1 MSKQMNER
9 MNKPMRQPM
18 KNAQS
23 ATRLSRLSVTLSVTL
38 WMTTLAACSPMI
50 PAPAKVD
57 AQLPQTLPA
66 STTVAGQNTQALD
79 IAAAPQSSL
88 DERWRKVFT
97 EPRQQ
102 KMIELALQNN
112 RDARVAVLNVE
123 RARALYQ
130 VQEADFYPD
139 IDGRAIGSRQ
149 RTSEALGN
157 NRNNSSSG
165 GSGGS
170 GSNGTP
176 QSVRASIGFS
186 AYELD
191 LFGRI
196 RSLNEEA
203 LQRYMATESA
213 LNAAKLSLI
222 AEVALA
228 DINLATNQARV
239 TLAQLNVSGLQRAFK
254 LVSKRKELGVS
265 SELDLSLARNNMEL
279 ARIALAQAQRSLEQN
294 TNALRILLG
303 GDIPKDLLIP
313 QPTENEVLEEIAKAG
328 ANLREGRLVWPTIP
342 ADVQSDVLLNRPD
355 LQQAESLL
363 KASNARIGAA
373 RAAFFPSISLTA
385 EVGSASTSLNGLF
398 ESGSRTWLFSPEIRI
413 PIFDGGRNLANLKVA
428 ETDQQ
433 IALAQYEKSIQT
445 AFREVADVLA
455 EQDSL
460 RREYE
465 SRAIVIRNAQNGYKL
480 AEARF
485 NQGIDSY
492 LVVIETQRQW
502 IAAQQGYLDTRQRR
516 ANMRVM
522 LFKTLGGI

>member
-1 MSKQMNER
+1 MIKRINER
-9 MNKPMRQPM
+9 INERMNQQTNEQMNKPMRQQM
-18 KNAQS
+18 KNTPFA
-23 ATRLSRLSVTLSVTL
+23 RLLPTLSVTFL
-38 WMTTLAACSPMI
+38 MTTLAACSPMI
-50 PAPAKVD
+50 PAPANVD
-57 AQLPQTLPA
+57 AQLPQALPA
-66 STTVAGQNTQALD
+66 STTVAGQNTQALE
-79 IAAAPQSSL
+79 IAAPTQSSL

-97 EPRQQ
+97 DPRQQ
-102 KMIELALQNN
+102 KVIELALQNN

-130 VQEADFYPD
+130 VQEADIYPD

-149 RTSEALGN
+149 RTSEALNNNRTGN
-157 NRNNSSSG
+157 N
-165 GSGGS
+165 
-170 GSNGTP
+170 TP

-203 LQRYMATESA
+203 LQRYLATESA

-228 DINLATNQARV
+228 DIALATNLARV
-239 TLAQLNVSGLQRAFK
+239 TLAQLNVNGLQRAFK

-279 ARIALAQAQRSLEQN
+279 ARITLAQAQRSVDQSK
-294 TNALRILLG
+294 NALRILLG
-303 GDIPKDLLIP
+303 GDIPKELLKP
-313 QPTENEVLEEIAKAG
+313 QPTEAEVLEEIAQAG

-342 ADVQSDVLLNRPD
+342 AEVKSDVLLSRPD
-355 LQQAESLL
+355 LQQSEALL
-363 KASNARIGAA
+363 KAANAKIGAA

-398 ESGSRTWLFSPEIRI
+398 ESGSRTWLFSPDIRI
-413 PIFDGGRNLANLKVA
+413 PIFDGGRNSANLKVA

-433 IALAQYEKSIQT
+433 IALAQYEKSIQI

-465 SRAIVIRNAQNGYKL
+465 SRATVIRNAQNGYKL

-516 ANMRVM
+516 ATMRAM

>member
-1 MSKQMNER
+1 MSKTIKMQINQQAALSVSSSF
-9 MNKPMRQPM
+9 KWSMR
-18 KNAQS
+18 
-23 ATRLSRLSVTLSVTL
+23 LIERLSVSLLATS
-38 WMTTLAACSPMI
+38 LAACSTLI
-50 PAPAKVD
+50 PPPVKVD

-66 STTVAGQNTQALD
+66 STTVTGQNTEALD
-79 IAAAPQSSL
+79 FATVPQISL

-97 EPRQQ
+97 DPRQQ
-102 KMIELALQNN
+102 KVIELALQNN

-139 IDGRAIGSRQ
+139 IEGRAIGSRQ
-149 RTSEALGN
+149 RTSEALSN
-157 NRNNSSSG
+157 NRNSN
-165 GSGGS
+165 GSGG
-170 GSNGTP
+170 NGTP

-203 LQRYMATESA
+203 LQRYLSTESA

-228 DINLATNQARV
+228 DINLATNLARV
-239 TLAQLNVSGLQRAFK
+239 TLAQLNVSSLQRAFK

-279 ARIALAQAQRSLEQN
+279 ARITLAQAQRSVDQSM
-294 TNALRILLG
+294 NAMRILLG
-303 GDIPKDLLIP
+303 GDFPKDLLKP
-313 QPTENEVLEEIAKAG
+313 QPTEAEVLEEIAKAG
-328 ANLREGRLVWPTIP
+328 ANVREGRLVWPTIP
-342 ADVQSDVLLNRPD
+342 AEVKSEVLLNRPD
-355 LQQAESLL
+355 LQQSEALL

-413 PIFDGGRNLANLKVA
+413 PIFDGGRNSANLKVA
-428 ETDQQ
+428 ETDQK
-433 IALAQYEKSIQT
+433 IALAQYEKAIQT

-465 SRAIVIRNAQNGYKL
+465 SRATVIRNAQNGYKL

-516 ANMRVM
+516 ANSRAM
-522 LFKTLGGI
+522 LFKTLGGM